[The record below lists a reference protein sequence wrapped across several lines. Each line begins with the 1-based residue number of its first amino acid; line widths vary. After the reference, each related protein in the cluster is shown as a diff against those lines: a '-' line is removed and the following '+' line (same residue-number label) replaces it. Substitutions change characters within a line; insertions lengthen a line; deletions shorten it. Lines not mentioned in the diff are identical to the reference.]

1 MIDLAPSARLARW
14 RTPRY
19 ASTVAGQARG
29 VGIRKYAK
37 IFGAFSMSFASLLG
51 ASHAQEIAV
60 TAIDILLEPD
70 TTMVRRAQADN
81 TRLLNAYPKGF
92 ALDAT
97 HQPHLTLV
105 QQFVRTADLYKV
117 YAAANQVLA
126 KEKAGGWNLKAF
138 KYYYIPVP
146 PNGIAGIVVEP
157 TEDLLRLQQ
166 RLLDAVAPFTEKTG
180 TAAAFVST
188 AEGRDIQQGLIEYV
202 ANFATVAA
210 GKKFNPHVTI
220 GVAPEAYLNE
230 MLAEPFE
237 AFTFSPVGA
246 AVYQLGSFG
255 AARKELQA
263 LSLTQ

>member
-1 MIDLAPSARLARW
+1 MKETRVWRQNASARALYVQPRQRW
-14 RTPRY
+14 
-19 ASTVAGQARG
+19 
-29 VGIRKYAK
+29 K
-37 IFGAFSMSFASLLG
+37 
-51 ASHAQEIAV
+51 E
-60 TAIDILLEPD
+60 
-70 TTMVRRAQADN
+70 
-81 TRLLNAYPKGF
+81 
-92 ALDAT
+92 
-97 HQPHLTLV
+97 
-105 QQFVRTADLYKV
+105 RTARRRRRRSGNS
-117 YAAANQVLA
+117 A
-126 KEKAGGWNLKAF
+126 
-138 KYYYIPVP
+138 P
-146 PNGIAGIVVEP
+146 GIVVEP

-166 RLLDAVAPFTEKTG
+166 GLLDAVAPFTEKTG